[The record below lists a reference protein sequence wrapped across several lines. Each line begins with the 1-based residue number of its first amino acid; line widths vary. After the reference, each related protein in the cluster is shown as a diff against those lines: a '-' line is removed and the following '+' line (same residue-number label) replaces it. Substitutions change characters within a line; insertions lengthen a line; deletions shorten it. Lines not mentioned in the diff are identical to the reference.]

1 MPTLDGQNSK
11 VLAYVFVHHLNIP
24 SLDGSERQKRVRFK
38 CVQTSDFDNVVRQ
51 GLLGRC
57 EKDAGLK
64 YRLAWLATST
74 GWYASIFNASSDY
87 CTCRHEGGEEVS
99 VLKVNLAVDSIQQ
112 RLAIKERET
121 VGACDL
127 EQGLIIKMG

>member
-11 VLAYVFVHHLNIP
+11 VLAYVFVHHLNLP

-38 CVQTSDFDNVVRQ
+38 CVQASSIDNVMRQ
-51 GLLGRC
+51 GLLSRC
-57 EKDAGLK
+57 EKDAGLN
-64 YRLAWLATST
+64 YRLARLATST
-74 GWYASIFNASSDY
+74 GWYTSIFNTPSDY
-87 CTCRHEGGEEVS
+87 RACRHEGGEEVS
-99 VLKVNLAVDSIQQ
+99 VLEVNLAVDSIQQ

-127 EQGLIIKMG
+127 E